1 MGFGIF
7 KTMAVKT
14 KYKVLIVDDD
24 QFILDMYV
32 LKFKEAGFDTKAAS
46 EGMAAVEY
54 VKNEFP
60 DLVLLDIVLPNMD
73 GFDILKTLAKE
84 KILAKTKVVLLSNLG
99 EKKDIEK
106 GLALGAVDYIVKAHH
121 TPSEVVAKVE
131 EILKK

>member
-1 MGFGIF
+1 
-7 KTMAVKT
+7 MAVKT

>member
-1 MGFGIF
+1 
-7 KTMAVKT
+7 MANK

-24 QFILDMYV
+24 QFISDMYV
-32 LKFKEAGFDTKAAS
+32 LKFKEAGFDAEAAA
-46 EGMAAVEY
+46 EGVTAIEY
-54 VKNEFP
+54 VKKEEP

-73 GFDILKTLAKE
+73 GFDILKALAKE
-84 KILAKTKVVLLSNLG
+84 KLLEKTRVVLLSNLG